1 MVTSIVYTLI
11 GLILCFVLYIAFRAI
26 NTGMEAKKANKDL
39 ESSKNVNLAN
49 QEDLVE
55 KLTELKELHEKK
67 ILSGAIYM
75 NAKEDTKL
83 YKEIVKDF
91 LCVAPEYGKKIAK
104 LILNKSLKCGNIFMS
119 MEEIIL

>member
-26 NTGMEAKKANKDL
+26 DTGMQAKKANKDL
-39 ESSKNVNLAN
+39 ESSFNDSLDN

-67 ILSGAIYM
+67 VLSDKEFAA
-75 NAKEDTKL
+75 AK
-83 YKEIVKDF
+83 
-91 LCVAPEYGKKIAK
+91 KKI
-104 LILNKSLKCGNIFMS
+104 LG
-119 MEEIIL
+119 E

>member
-39 ESSKNVNLAN
+39 ENSKNVDLAN

-67 ILSGAIYM
+67 ILSDEEFAA
-75 NAKEDTKL
+75 AK
-83 YKEIVKDF
+83 
-91 LCVAPEYGKKIAK
+91 KKI
-104 LILNKSLKCGNIFMS
+104 LG
-119 MEEIIL
+119 E

>member
-39 ESSKNVNLAN
+39 ENSQNDTLDNK
-49 QEDLVE
+49 EDMIK

-67 ILSGAIYM
+67 ILSDEEFAA
-75 NAKEDTKL
+75 AKR
-83 YKEIVKDF
+83 
-91 LCVAPEYGKKIAK
+91 KI
-104 LILNKSLKCGNIFMS
+104 LG
-119 MEEIIL
+119 E

>member
-26 NTGMEAKKANKDL
+26 NTGMGAKKANKDL
-39 ESSKNVNLAN
+39 EKSQNVNLEN

-67 ILSGAIYM
+67 ILSDEEFAA
-75 NAKEDTKL
+75 AK
-83 YKEIVKDF
+83 
-91 LCVAPEYGKKIAK
+91 KKI
-104 LILNKSLKCGNIFMS
+104 LG
-119 MEEIIL
+119 E